1 MRNFCEENE
10 RIKRRYLEYL
20 REAEGHSD
28 QTIDKVAAAL
38 VRFEASTKFKPFKAF
53 HIDQAVGFKK
63 ALAKAKNPDTGK
75 PLTKATI
82 SGTLRI
88 VKAFFKWLAW
98 EQGFKTRIG
107 KSDCEYFNLPAKD
120 EAVAHAHREKPFPSM
135 EQALHAFRNMPDGG
149 EIEQRDKALFAFLI
163 LTGVRDGAA
172 ASLKLK
178 HIDLIEG
185 EVIQDAR
192 EVNTKASK
200 TIYTWFF
207 PVAPEFRECFERW
220 VGYLRER
227 RLFGPDDPLFPQTA
241 VGVGAS
247 RRFEPLGLKRLHWST
262 ATPIRKIVGE
272 AFETAG
278 LPRFGPHSFRKTLVQ
293 LGERTCKTP
302 EEFKA
307 WSQNLGHEQVLTT
320 FTSYGSVSRHRQG
333 EIIKGLAT
341 AATF

>member
-1 MRNFCEENE
+1 MMRKFCEENE
-10 RIKRRYLEYL
+10 RIKRRYFEYL
-20 REAEGHSD
+20 REAEGYSD

-38 VRFEASTKFKPFKAF
+38 VRFEGSTKFKSFKDF
-53 HIDQAVGFKK
+53 HINQAVAFKK
-63 ALAKAKNPDTGK
+63 SLAKARNPDTGK
-75 PLTKATI
+75 PLSKATI
-82 SGTLRI
+82 SATLRS

-107 KSDCEYFNLPAKD
+107 KSDCEYFNMPAKD
-120 EAVAHAHREKPFPSM
+120 EAVARAHREKPFPSM
-135 EQALHAFRNMPDGG
+135 EQAEHAFRTMQDGS
-149 EIEQRDKALFAFLI
+149 EIERRDKALFAFLM
-163 LTGVRDGAA
+163 LTGIRDGAA

-178 HIDLIEG
+178 HVDLIEG
-185 EVIQDAR
+185 EIIQDAR
-192 EVNTKASK
+192 EVKTKASK

-207 PVAPEFRECFERW
+207 PVVHEFRDCFERW
-220 VGYLRER
+220 VAYLREE

-241 VGVGAS
+241 VGVGTS

-262 ATPIRKIVGE
+262 ATPIRKIVGD

-278 LPRFGPHSFRKTLVQ
+278 LPRYGPHSFRKTLVQ

-333 EIIKGLAT
+333 EIIKGLGK
-341 AATF
+341 AA

>member
-1 MRNFCEENE
+1 MRKYCEENE
-10 RIKRRYLEYL
+10 RIKRHYLDYL
-20 REAEGHSD
+20 REAEGLSD

-53 HIDQAVGFKK
+53 HIDQAVGFKR

-75 PLTKATI
+75 PLSKATI
-82 SGTLRI
+82 SATLRT

-98 EQGFKTRIG
+98 QQGFKSRIG

-120 EAVAHAHREKPFPSM
+120 EAIAHTHREKPFPST
-135 EQALHAFRNMPDGG
+135 EQALHAFRNMPDEGQ
-149 EIEQRDKALFAFLI
+149 IERRDKALFAFLM
-163 LTGVRDGAA
+163 LTGVRDGAT

-207 PVAPEFRECFERW
+207 PVAQEFRECFERW
-220 VGYLRER
+220 VTYLRED

-241 VGVGAS
+241 VGLGPA
-247 RRFEPLGLKRLHWST
+247 RRFAPIGLKRRHWST
-262 ATPIRKIVGE
+262 AAPIRKVVGD
-272 AFETAG
+272 AFEAAG
-278 LPRFGPHSFRKTLVQ
+278 VPRFGPHSFRKTLVQ
-293 LGERTCKTP
+293 LGERVCKTP

-320 FTSYGSVSRHRQG
+320 FTSYGAVSRHRQG
-333 EIIKGLAT
+333 ELIKGLGE
-341 AATF
+341 AA

>member
-1 MRNFCEENE
+1 M
-10 RIKRRYLEYL
+10 
-20 REAEGHSD
+20 
-28 QTIDKVAAAL
+28 
-38 VRFEASTKFKPFKAF
+38 
-53 HIDQAVGFKK
+53 
-63 ALAKAKNPDTGK
+63 
-75 PLTKATI
+75 
-82 SGTLRI
+82 
-88 VKAFFKWLAW
+88 KAFFKWLAW
-98 EQGFKTRIG
+98 QQGFKSRIG
-107 KSDCEYFNLPAKD
+107 KADCEYFNLPAKD

-135 EQALHAFRNMPDGG
+135 EQALHAFRQMPGES
-149 EIEQRDKALFAFLI
+149 EIERRNKALFAFLL

-207 PVAPEFRECFERW
+207 PVAPELREQFEGW
-220 VGYLRER
+220 VAYLREV

-241 VGVGAS
+241 VGVGVS
-247 RRFEPLGLKRLHWST
+247 RRFEPMGLKRLHWST
-262 ATPIRKIVGE
+262 AAPIRKIVGD
-272 AFETAG
+272 AFEAAG

-293 LGERTCKTP
+293 LGERVCKTP

-307 WSQNLGHEQVLTT
+307 WSQNLGHEKVLTT

-333 EIIKGLAT
+333 EIIKGLAS
-341 AATF
+341 AA